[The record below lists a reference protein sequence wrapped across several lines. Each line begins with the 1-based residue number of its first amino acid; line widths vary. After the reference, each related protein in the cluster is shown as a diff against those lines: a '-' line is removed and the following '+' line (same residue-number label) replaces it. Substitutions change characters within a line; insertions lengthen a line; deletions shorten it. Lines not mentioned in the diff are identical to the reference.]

1 MEKQSSNMDVMQK
14 SIESSN
20 KAIEDS
26 CLISIVRTSEWS
38 QLKRDLE
45 ADIYLKGREIKQ
57 LKA

>member
-1 MEKQSSNMDVMQK
+1 MDVMQK